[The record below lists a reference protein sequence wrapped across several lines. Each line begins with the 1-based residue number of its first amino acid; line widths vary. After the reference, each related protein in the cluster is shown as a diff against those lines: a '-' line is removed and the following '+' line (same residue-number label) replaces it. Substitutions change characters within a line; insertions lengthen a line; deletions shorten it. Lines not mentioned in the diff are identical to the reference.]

1 MFVAMERSRSIRTRM
16 NAQPAVCGLK
26 STKTVEMNFTLHNRQ
41 PPTRSRRKMELY
53 KMLVARS
60 DIDAAR
66 TSAEL
71 FLKTVRDIAN
81 ELYYPLF
88 TAIVI
93 CYARPFTNNA
103 PYGALP
109 NKWAKF
115 PNEDLQ
121 DVHDSLMKARNEIVA
136 HSDMS
141 VRKAMIVP
149 PGVVIG
155 KLGNGK
161 EIKSA
166 GIGAQTNY
174 YLFREHQIRE
184 VHTLTRDL
192 GHRLNTE
199 IDRRVAELY
208 DGMELPATPFNLRID
223 EGL

>member
-1 MFVAMERSRSIRTRM
+1 MSAGTVQFPNIRTPM
-16 NAQPAVCGLK
+16 SEQDVACDSK
-26 STKTVEMNFTLHNRQ
+26 SIKTSEMNFVLAHRQ
-41 PPTRSRRKMELY
+41 PPLRSRRKMELY

-71 FLKTVRDIAN
+71 FLKTVRDIGS

-93 CYARPFTNNA
+93 CYARPFTNNV

-109 NKWAKF
+109 KKWEKF
-115 PNEDLQ
+115 SDKKLQ

-141 VRKAMIVP
+141 IRKVMIVP
-149 PGVVIG
+149 AGVVIG
-155 KLGNGK
+155 KLENGK
-161 EIKSA
+161 EMKSA
-166 GIGAQTNY
+166 SIGVQTNY
-174 YLFREHQIRE
+174 YLFREHQIRD

-192 GHRLNTE
+192 GHRLNME
-199 IDRRVAELY
+199 IESRVAELY
-208 DGMELPATPFNLRID
+208 EGMQLPASPFNLRID